1 MKMTARTRPV
11 LLALFA
17 TLICLSGRSGTV
29 LAQGIEY
36 VKSNY
41 TKFEF
46 RVPMRDGKRLFTAV
60 YVPKDSSKTY
70 PIMLLRTP
78 YGVKPYG
85 VDQYRADLGPSAQ
98 FGKSGYIFAYQD
110 VRGRH
115 QSEGEW
121 VNMRPQLGEQ
131 KKPTEIDES
140 TDTWDTIDW
149 LVRHVSSNNG
159 KVGLSGISYPGF
171 YTNAGMVNAHPALVA
186 CSPQAPIVDWFIGDD
201 WHHNGAIQLSH
212 MLGFIDTVGY
222 PWNDPTKKI
231 DSPEVDSPDSYD
243 FLLRLGTLPN
253 IAIRYKKTDLP
264 YWKELMTHGTYD
276 EYWKA
281 RNFRPHLKQI
291 RPAVLTVGG
300 WFDAENLFGAVE
312 TYRTIESNSVET
324 KNYFVMGPWSHGG
337 WSRGDGETLG
347 DLRFNSKTGVFF
359 REQIEFPFFEHF
371 LKDQGKLNQPE
382 AWVFETGTNV
392 WRQYDSWPPKSATRQ
407 SLYLRA
413 GGQIS
418 TEPPKETDQASG
430 FDEYISDPAR
440 PVPYLDKIIK
450 RMPGDYMTADQ
461 RHASR
466 RPDVLVYLS
475 DVLDADR
482 VVSGPIDVELTVSTS
497 GTDSDWV
504 VKLIDVYPNDYPD
517 PAENPTGV
525 KMGGYQQLVRG
536 DLFRGRFRK
545 SFENP
550 EPFVSNRPEVVKFTM
565 PDVCHSFRPGH
576 RIMIQIQ
583 SSWFPLFDRNPQ
595 TFVEIA
601 TAKESDF
608 QKATQRVY
616 RTSTLSS
623 RITFPVLATPA
634 EFSTSVKSSE
644 RTPAR

>member
-11 LLALFA
+11 LLALIA

-231 DSPEVDSPDSYD
+231 DTPEVDSPDSYD

-324 KNYFVMGPWSHGG
+324 KNYFVMGPWS
-337 WSRGDGETLG
+337 STRSICTRGCAY
-347 DLRFNSKTGVFF
+347 
-359 REQIEFPFFEHF
+359 
-371 LKDQGKLNQPE
+371 KL
-382 AWVFETGTNV
+382 FGM
-392 WRQYDSWPPKSATRQ
+392 
-407 SLYLRA
+407 
-413 GGQIS
+413 
-418 TEPPKETDQASG
+418 SG
-430 FDEYISDPAR
+430 YE
-440 PVPYLDKIIK
+440 
-450 RMPGDYMTADQ
+450 
-461 RHASR
+461 
-466 RPDVLVYLS
+466 VLV
-475 DVLDADR
+475 R
-482 VVSGPIDVELTVSTS
+482 FKTWGTFKTS
-497 GTDSDWV
+497 E
-504 VKLIDVYPNDYPD
+504 KLC
-517 PAENPTGV
+517 G
-525 KMGGYQQLVRG
+525 K
-536 DLFRGRFRK
+536 
-545 SFENP
+545 
-550 EPFVSNRPEVVKFTM
+550 
-565 PDVCHSFRPGH
+565 
-576 RIMIQIQ
+576 
-583 SSWFPLFDRNPQ
+583 
-595 TFVEIA
+595 
-601 TAKESDF
+601 
-608 QKATQRVY
+608 
-616 RTSTLSS
+616 
-623 RITFPVLATPA
+623 
-634 EFSTSVKSSE
+634 
-644 RTPAR
+644 

>member
-1 MKMTARTRPV
+1 MAACIRPV
-11 LLALFA
+11 LFA
-17 TLICLSGRSGTV
+17 VCSAVISVNLGGTAV
-29 LAQGIEY
+29 AQGLEY
-36 VKSNY
+36 VKANY

-46 RVPMRDGKRLFTAV
+46 RIPMRDGKRLFTAV

-70 PIMLLRTP
+70 PILLHRTP
-78 YGVKPYG
+78 YSVKPHG
-85 VDQYRADLGPSAQ
+85 VDQYRTDLGPSPL
-98 FGKSGYIFAYQD
+98 FGKSGYIFAYQY

-115 QSEGEW
+115 LSEGEW
-121 VNMRPQLGEQ
+121 VNMRPFLGEK
-131 KKPTEIDES
+131 KKPDEIDES

-149 LVRHVSSNNG
+149 LVRNLSSNNG
-159 KVGLSGISYPGF
+159 RAGLSGISYPGF
-171 YTNAGMVNAHPALVA
+171 YTDAGMINAHPALVA
-186 CSPQAPIVDWFIGDD
+186 CSPQAPIVDWFVGDD

-212 MLGFIDTVGY
+212 MMGFVDTVGY
-222 PWNDPTKKI
+222 AWNDPEKKI
-231 DSPEVDSPDSYD
+231 DTPEIDSPDSYD
-243 FLLRLGTLPN
+243 FLLRLGTLSN
-253 IAIRYKKTDLP
+253 IGARYKKADMP

-276 EYWKA
+276 DYWKA
-281 RNFRPHLKQI
+281 RNVRPHLKNI

-312 TYRTIESNSVET
+312 TYKSIETNSTET
-324 KNYFVMGPWSHGG
+324 KSFFVMGPWSHGG

-371 LKDQGKLNQPE
+371 LKDQGKLNHPE

-392 WRQYDSWPPKSATRQ
+392 WRQYDAWPPKSASRQ
-407 SLYLRA
+407 SLYLRS

-418 TEPPKETDQASG
+418 SEPPKESEG
-430 FDEYISDPAR
+430 YDEYLSDPAR
-440 PVPYLDKIIK
+440 PVPYLEKIVK
-450 RMPGDYMTADQ
+450 RMPGDYMTSDQ
-461 RHASR
+461 RHAAR
-466 RPDVLVYLS
+466 RPDVLVYQS
-475 DVLDADR
+475 DVLEVDR
-482 VVSGPIDVELTVSTS
+482 VISGPIEVELTVSTS

-504 VKLIDVYPNDYPD
+504 VKLIDVYPDSFPD
-517 PAENPTGV
+517 PTENPTGV

-550 EPFVSNRPEVVKFTM
+550 EAFVPNRPDVVKFTM
-565 PDVCHSFRPGH
+565 PDICHAFRPGH

-595 TFVEIA
+595 TFVDIA

-616 RTSTLSS
+616 RTSAMAS
-623 RITFPVLATPA
+623 RITFPILQTPA
-634 EFSTSVKSSE
+634 ELSPAAKSGDSKPN
-644 RTPAR
+644 R